1 MTWLCYTDSGCSS
14 LRTDCMCPWNFE
26 TGYCGAVPEVT
37 RWTIAN
43 CQTIAYSRSRPT
55 RELGLPGPRGWTI
68 VYPRAHPAI
77 ASLVLASYTLGVTMG
92 LKTLR
97 AGPRNTLRPPGFHGE
112 LQHSQ
117 DPSNWSQD
125 HLGRWKK
132 PRGMSASLYL
142 A

>member
-1 MTWLCYTDSGCSS
+1 
-14 LRTDCMCPWNFE
+14 MCPWNFE

-68 VYPRAHPAI
+68 VYPRAQPAI
-77 ASLVLASYTLGVTMG
+77 AGLVLAWYTLGVTMG

-97 AGPRNTLRPPGFHGE
+97 AGPRNTLRPPGFHGSCSTPGPVQ
-112 LQHSQ
+112 LVPG
-117 DPSNWSQD
+117 PS
-125 HLGRWKK
+125 G
-132 PRGMSASLYL
+132 SLEK
-142 A
+142 AREG